1 MQSRWLR
8 LIGVAVV
15 CLGFASLP
23 AISRAQSTP
32 AQVGTPV
39 SASGKGAIGLG
50 LVGAELG
57 AVIPALAGVDATW
70 AYIVFPVVGA
80 AGGAVAGYF
89 AIDKPD
95 HAELSVVALT
105 VGMTLIIPA
114 LVITLSE
121 TAYDAES
128 DTAAMP
134 RTLASTRAVQ
144 PRRQHVI
151 SPEARARAARAA
163 AGSGLLRLA
172 DGELALAAP
181 GFAILPSVQRGDTRL
196 AGVSLSLLSG
206 RF

>member
-23 AISRAQSTP
+23 AVSRAQTSTGSP
-32 AQVGTPV
+32 GSPVTAGAKGT
-39 SASGKGAIGLG
+39 IGLG

-80 AGGAVAGYF
+80 AGGALAGYF

-114 LVITLSE
+114 LVVTLSA
-121 TAYDAES
+121 TAYNAES

-134 RTLASTRAVQ
+134 RSLASSRAA
-144 PRRQHVI
+144 PQHQARVI

-163 AGSGLLRLA
+163 AGTGMLRLSE
-172 DGELALAAP
+172 GQLALAAP
-181 GFAILPSVQRGDTRL
+181 GFAILPSVQRGEARL
-196 AGVSLSLLSG
+196 SGVSVSLLSG